1 MSEDDMYTVEKILD
15 RKRTKNKLMY
25 KIKWEGYPMNQSTW
39 EPMENL
45 ITAKELV
52 DEYDKQYPFTN
63 DMLNKKTKRIKKMSA
78 KKPVKKAAKKEN
90 EPQIQEKNE
99 NEPQKEEEK
108 PEQINLEENQINN
121 DINIQNDPIRKYN
134 IDDSLKKVTTVRK
147 RDNKLMA
154 VVVKMNE
161 LGMTNEIE
169 IETNNLKYDN
179 PWILLDFYESKIK
192 FT

>member
-1 MSEDDMYTVEKILD
+1 MSESDFYNIEKILD
-15 RKRTKNKLMY
+15 RRKINGKLEY

-78 KKPVKKAAKKEN
+78 KKPVKKAPKKEN
-90 EPQIQEKNE
+90 EPQIQEKTE

-108 PEQINLEENQINN
+108 PEQINLEENPINN

>member
-1 MSEDDMYTVEKILD
+1 MSESDFYNIEKILD
-15 RKRTKNKLMY
+15 RRKINGKLEY

-78 KKPVKKAAKKEN
+78 KKPVKKVPKKEN

-121 DINIQNDPIRKYN
+121 DINIQNEPIRKYN

-169 IETNNLKYDN
+169 IETNSLKYDN

>member
-1 MSEDDMYTVEKILD
+1 MADNDIYYIERILD
-15 RKRTKNKLMY
+15 RRKVNGRLEY
-25 KIKWEGYPMNQSTW
+25 KIKWEGYPMSQSTW
-39 EPMENL
+39 EPLENL
-45 ITAKELV
+45 KTAMELV
-52 DEYDKQYPFTN
+52 EEYD
-63 DMLNKKTKRIKKMSA
+63 MLHKFPTEENLLKKKTARPKKERIKK
-78 KKPVKKAAKKEN
+78 AATKEKENPIPEKKE
-90 EPQIQEKNE
+90 ETEQP
-99 NEPQKEEEK
+99 KEEEK
-108 PEQINLEENQINN
+108 GENINIDENQENN
-121 DINIQNDPIRKYN
+121 NIIFQEDITKKYN
-134 IDDSLKKVTTVRK
+134 IDDSLKKVNTVRK

>member
-1 MSEDDMYTVEKILD
+1 MSESDFYNIEKILD
-15 RKRTKNKLMY
+15 RRKINGKLEY

-108 PEQINLEENQINN
+108 PEQINLEENPINN

>member
-1 MSEDDMYTVEKILD
+1 MSESDFYNIEKILD
-15 RKRTKNKLMY
+15 RRKINGKLEY

-90 EPQIQEKNE
+90 EPQIQEKTE

-169 IETNNLKYDN
+169 IETNSLKYDN

>member
-1 MSEDDMYTVEKILD
+1 MSQSDFYNIEKILD
-15 RKRTKNKLMY
+15 RRKINGKLEY

-169 IETNNLKYDN
+169 IETNSLKYDN

>member
-1 MSEDDMYTVEKILD
+1 MSESDFYNIEKILD
-15 RKRTKNKLMY
+15 RRKINGKLEY

-90 EPQIQEKNE
+90 EPQIQEKTE

-121 DINIQNDPIRKYN
+121 DTNIQNDPIRKYN

-169 IETNNLKYDN
+169 IETNSLKYDN

>member
-1 MSEDDMYTVEKILD
+1 MSESDFYNIEKILD
-15 RKRTKNKLMY
+15 RRKINGKLEY

-78 KKPVKKAAKKEN
+78 KKPVKKPPKKEN

-169 IETNNLKYDN
+169 IETNSLKYDN

>member
-1 MSEDDMYTVEKILD
+1 MSESDFYNIEKILD
-15 RKRTKNKLMY
+15 RRKINGKLEY

>member
-1 MSEDDMYTVEKILD
+1 MSESDFYNIERILD
-15 RKRTKNKLMY
+15 RRKINGKFEY

-45 ITAKELV
+45 MTAKELV
-52 DEYDKQYPFTN
+52 DEYDSQHPPSSN
-63 DMLNKKTKRIKKMSA
+63 DFLAKKKHREIKKV
-78 KKPVKKAAKKEN
+78 VKKAVKKEN
-90 EPQIQEKNE
+90 EP
-99 NEPQKEEEK
+99 PKEEEK
-108 PEQINLEENQINN
+108 AEQINLEENQVN
-121 DINIQNDPIRKYN
+121 DDSNNIQNDLVRKYN

-161 LGMTNEIE
+161 FGATTEIE
-169 IETNNLKYDN
+169 VETNKLKYDN

>member
-1 MSEDDMYTVEKILD
+1 MSESDFYNIEKILD
-15 RKRTKNKLMY
+15 RRKINGKLEY

-78 KKPVKKAAKKEN
+78 KKPVKKAPKKEN
-90 EPQIQEKNE
+90 EPQIQEKTE

-108 PEQINLEENQINN
+108 PEQINLEENPINN
-121 DINIQNDPIRKYN
+121 DTNIQNDPIRKYN